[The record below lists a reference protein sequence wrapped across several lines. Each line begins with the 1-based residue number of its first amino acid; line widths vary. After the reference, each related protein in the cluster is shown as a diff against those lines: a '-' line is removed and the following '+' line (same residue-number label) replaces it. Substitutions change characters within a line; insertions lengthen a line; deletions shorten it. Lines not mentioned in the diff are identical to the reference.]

1 MYRLQALGLHVVSQG
16 STFVHLFLSH
26 SHSQS
31 QPMLGGYQK
40 HGQIPGCYQVGS

>member
-1 MYRLQALGLHVVSQG
+1 MYRLQALGLDVVSRIH
-16 STFVHLFLSH
+16 FVHLFLSH

-40 HGQIPGCYQVGS
+40 HGQMPDGYQDGS